1 MNTREYARLQQKPLP
16 PLRKLI
22 RAVLHSLG
30 VPVTP
35 EQTNE
40 VALRL
45 WRPTVVARRANYHTS
60 VRYIADLGTPVN
72 VPPPPA
78 YPFALLEGTIERAV
92 EGVRINA
99 DPVDEDN
106 RTDIRVIEQART
118 SIEGPIVRQALAPA
132 RDTVATIGVDQR
144 QQFVGWAR
152 VLVGAYSCPFCAML
166 ASRGPVYNRRDVDK
180 GRGGSPLTVYHAPPN
195 GGVCDCVAVPV
206 FDGQPWEGQRA
217 HEELDA
223 LWQEH
228 GSLDAFRKAWDK
240 AVRAGETQQYLPAS
254 LQRAA

>member
-1 MNTREYARLQQKPLP
+1 MNTREYSRLQQKPLP
-16 PLRKLI
+16 PLKKLV

-35 EQTNE
+35 EQVNE

-45 WRPTVVARRANYHTS
+45 WRPTVSARRVNYGAS
-60 VRYIADLGTPVN
+60 MRYLADAGMPVN
-72 VPPPPA
+72 VPAARA
-78 YPFALLEGTIERAV
+78 YPFKAMTSTIERAV

-106 RTDIRVIEQART
+106 RTDLRVIEAART
-118 SIEGPIVRQALAPA
+118 PIEGSIVRQALAPA
-132 RDTVATIGVDQR
+132 RDVVATIGTDQR
-144 QQFVGWAR
+144 QPHVGWAR
-152 VLVGAYSCPFCAML
+152 VLVGPYSCPFCAML
-166 ASRGPVYNRRDVDK
+166 ASRGPVYSSK
-180 GRGGSPLTVYHAPPN
+180 ESAEGRGGYGLGNWHAPPQ

-206 FDGQPWEGQRA
+206 FEGQSWEGQAA

-240 AVRAGETQQYLPAS
+240 QVRADWTQQYLPES